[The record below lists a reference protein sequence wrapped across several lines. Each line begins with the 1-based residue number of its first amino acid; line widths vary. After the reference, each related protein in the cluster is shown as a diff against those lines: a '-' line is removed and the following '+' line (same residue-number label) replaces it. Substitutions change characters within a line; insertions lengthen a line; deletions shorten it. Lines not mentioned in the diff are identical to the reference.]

1 VRTLAPFPLL
11 VALPFV
17 ACSSREDPA
26 KQGNAAGAG
35 TGAMASGGTAGKGA
49 SGGAGGTGGT
59 SSSKG
64 GSAGS
69 GESGG
74 AGAAA
79 ERGGRAGSA
88 GSGNASGA
96 DPGGRGGGSGKGS
109 GGSTGGAATGG
120 GGGAGDAGNSGGAGD
135 TGSAGASPS
144 DGCESVSKPERG
156 HYTIRVGGTERGY
169 YLIPSTSSDPVPL
182 VFEFHG
188 RGGDGQGIVSSFGLE
203 TSLAG
208 AAVLVAPDG
217 LDQGG
222 GTGWGNGND
231 SEDIAL
237 VKALIER
244 MKADHCVDSARI
256 YALGFSWGGWMATQ
270 TGCALGGA
278 LAGFVSVEGG
288 GPMGNSCAGP
298 VAGMVVHGTA
308 DTAEPIASGIA
319 TRDAFRTIDGCGD
332 TLGASPVSGC
342 EQYPSCT
349 KPLLW
354 CQHDGAHLI
363 PDFVIAGLP
372 SFFALTP

>member
-1 VRTLAPFPLL
+1 VRALGLL
-11 VALPFV
+11 P
-17 ACSSREDPA
+17 
-26 KQGNAAGAG
+26 
-35 TGAMASGGTAGKGA
+35 
-49 SGGAGGTGGT
+49 
-59 SSSKG
+59 
-64 GSAGS
+64 
-69 GESGG
+69 
-74 AGAAA
+74 
-79 ERGGRAGSA
+79 
-88 GSGNASGA
+88 
-96 DPGGRGGGSGKGS
+96 
-109 GGSTGGAATGG
+109 
-120 GGGAGDAGNSGGAGD
+120 
-135 TGSAGASPS
+135 
-144 DGCESVSKPERG
+144 
-156 HYTIRVGGTERGY
+156 HYTISVGGTERGY

-203 TSLAG
+203 TSLGG

-244 MKADHCVDSARI
+244 MTADHCVDSARI

-270 TGCALGGA
+270 TGCALGGS

-288 GPMGNSCAGP
+288 GPMGKSCAGP

-319 TRDAFRTIDGCGD
+319 TRDAFRTIDGCSD
-332 TLGASPVSGC
+332 ALGSSPVSGC
-342 EQYPSCT
+342 EQYPSCE

-363 PDFVIAGLP
+363 PDFVLAGLP